1 MSNRAE
7 IDRLIDRLRE
17 LEDRVRDLELPCGDD
32 AVGFDIGRDG
42 EDFDEDDSEY
52 KAVQPAPMPRHKA
65 CVNDLEYE
73 IDLSMGFG
81 PGELSADEKAGEKKP
96 YVMPFDCGF

>member
-52 KAVQPAPMPRHKA
+52 RKALPYGQVPW
-65 CVNDLEYE
+65 CGFFNDLEQS

-81 PGELSADEKAGEKKP
+81 PGEL
-96 YVMPFDCGF
+96 

>member
-17 LEDRVRDLELPCGDD
+17 LEDRVRDLELPCGED
-32 AVGFDIGRDG
+32 AVGFDIGRGG
-42 EDFDEDDSEY
+42 EDFDEDDAEY
-52 KAVQPAPMPRHKA
+52 VTSVTRGPDGKMIIAET
-65 CVNDLEYE
+65 NGLEYE

-81 PGELSADEKAGEKKP
+81 PGEL
-96 YVMPFDCGF
+96 